1 MTTATAARTPQAL
14 NKLMFVK
21 LMPLLIIAY
30 ILSFLDR
37 TNIALAKHHL
47 DVDLGIS
54 AAAYGLG
61 AGLFFLTYA
70 LSEIPSNLIM
80 HKVGARFWIAR
91 IMVTWGL
98 LSAGMAFVDR
108 PIAFY
113 SVRFLLGVAEAG
125 FFPGMILYLTY
136 WFPWAQ
142 RGRIVAMFMLAI
154 PLSSVL
160 GAPVSTTIL
169 GTSVLGL
176 KGWQTMFLLEG
187 IPAVI
192 LGIVVFF
199 RMTDRPALASWLS
212 ADEKA
217 TLQQALDRDVA
228 APGKG
233 HLEGLGPAMA
243 NPQVWRFAIVYF
255 GVIMGNY
262 GLGFWL
268 PQIVKGLGG
277 LTNVQTGWLT
287 ALPYL
292 LGAIATVL
300 WGRHADRTQE
310 RVWHFVLPASLASA
324 SFLTAA
330 LVPSPAV
337 QFAALC
343 TGTVGV
349 TCAAPMFW
357 AFPTRFLRA
366 SAAAGGIALI
376 NSVGNLAGYAGP
388 SIMGFM
394 KEATGAYG
402 GGLLA
407 LAASAGVA
415 ALLALE
421 LHGKR
426 SVSEA
431 AP

>member
-1 MTTATAARTPQAL
+1 MSLVTTP
-14 NKLMFVK
+14 
-21 LMPLLIIAY
+21 
-30 ILSFLDR
+30 
-37 TNIALAKHHL
+37 
-47 DVDLGIS
+47 
-54 AAAYGLG
+54 
-61 AGLFFLTYA
+61 
-70 LSEIPSNLIM
+70 
-80 HKVGARFWIAR
+80 
-91 IMVTWGL
+91 
-98 LSAGMAFVDR
+98 MAFYV
-108 PIAFY
+108 
-113 SVRFLLGVAEAG
+113 VRFLLGVAEAG

-142 RGRIVAMFMLAI
+142 RGRIVALFMLAI

-160 GAPVSTTIL
+160 GAPVSTAL
-169 GTSVLGL
+169 LETSIFGL

-187 IPAVI
+187 IPAVV

-199 RMTDRPALASWLS
+199 RMTDRPAVAGWLS
-212 ADEKA
+212 DQEKA
-217 TLQQALDRDVA
+217 TLQRALA
-228 APGKG
+228 ADTPSGGTG
-233 HLEGLGPAMA
+233 HLTGLAA
-243 NPQVWRFAIVYF
+243 AFTSLQVWRFALVYF

-277 LTNVQTGWLT
+277 LTNAQTGWLT

-292 LGAIATVL
+292 LGAIATVF
-300 WGRHADRTQE
+300 WGRHADKTQE

-330 LVPSPAV
+330 LVPNPAV

-343 TGTVGV
+343 AGTVGV

-357 AFPTRFLRA
+357 AFPTRFLHA

-402 GGLLA
+402 AGLLA

-415 ALLALE
+415 ALLALDW
-421 LHGKR
+421 R
-426 SVSEA
+426 ANRRAREA